1 MKAGVEGPA
10 GDMAGVTIAKEPQG
24 GGVEGSC
31 RRAGAE
37 ILPGDA
43 GGERWVAPAARKP
56 ERLHPERDA
65 G

>member
-1 MKAGVEGPA
+1 
-10 GDMAGVTIAKEPQG
+10 MAGVTIAKEPQG